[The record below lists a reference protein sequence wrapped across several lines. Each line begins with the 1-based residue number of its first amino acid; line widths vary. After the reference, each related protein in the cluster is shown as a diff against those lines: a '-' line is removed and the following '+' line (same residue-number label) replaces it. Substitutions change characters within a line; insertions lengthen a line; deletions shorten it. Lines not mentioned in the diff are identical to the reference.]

1 MYKNCSNVFSFSFS
15 EPDVP
20 AEVSGERDIPL
31 GEPRIKAELGG
42 SSPEIPTP
50 RRAVRVGREGG
61 RI

>member
-15 EPDVP
+15 EPDGP
-20 AEVSGERDIPL
+20 AEESDERDIPL

-50 RRAVRVGREGG
+50 RKAGRGEREGEM
-61 RI
+61 I